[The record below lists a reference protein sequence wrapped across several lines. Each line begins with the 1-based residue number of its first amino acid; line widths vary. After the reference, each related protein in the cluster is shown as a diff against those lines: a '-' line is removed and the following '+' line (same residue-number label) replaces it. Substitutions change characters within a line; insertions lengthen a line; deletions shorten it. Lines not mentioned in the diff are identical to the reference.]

1 MKENFV
7 SRKSDLIGIMG
18 SLACM
23 VHCLALPAL
32 FYFFQLTLDGDQN
45 EYHHLLEYAFV
56 AIAAVAVI
64 TTVRKS
70 GSPLLKGFLVIAL
83 ALFSGGVLFESVLS
97 FADVMLHV
105 GSLGLVLGHAY
116 NIRRSHFRSPRPK
129 GHPSPVVVRGGSP
142 SPSEHPLPAYSDVV
156 ASRAC

>member
-23 VHCLALPAL
+23 VHCMALPAL
-32 FYFFQLTLDGDQN
+32 FYFFQFTLDGDQN

-64 TTVRKS
+64 TTVKKS
-70 GSPLLKGFLVIAL
+70 GSPILKTVLVVAL

-97 FADVMLHV
+97 FSGAMLHV

-116 NIRRSHFRSPRPK
+116 NIRRSHLRSSRPK
-129 GHPSPVVVRGGSP
+129 GHPSPLVVRGGSP
-142 SPSEHPLPAYSDVV
+142 ASEHPLPAYSEVV